1 MQNPLPVRACT
12 VLAMLALAACASTEF
27 KNTWK
32 APDAAPLSVKPGDVV
47 VTMVMSKE
55 ETIRRS
61 GEDHLGD
68 ELRQRGLRPI
78 SSYTLI
84 PAPLVDD
91 RARAESVIRSSGA
104 VAVFIVRPI
113 AINKEQR
120 SVPTTYMGPGPA
132 FGPFYAYGWGSAYG
146 GGSYVTD
153 TVVKL
158 ETLVFDLRQ
167 EKMIWAGQS
176 ETTNPDKLED
186 FIRELVRV
194 AVAELRKEGVITA
207 EPSGRQS

>member
-1 MQNPLPVRACT
+1 MSTKLPVRACSALT
-12 VLAMLALAACASTEF
+12 MLVLAACASTEF

-32 APDAAPLSVKPGDVV
+32 APDAAPLSVKAGDVV

-61 GEDHLGD
+61 GEDQLSE

-78 SSYTLI
+78 SSYTII

-91 RARAESVIRSSGA
+91 RTRAEAAIRSSGA
-104 VAVFIVRPI
+104 VAVFVVRPI
-113 AINKEQR
+113 AISKEQR
-120 SVPTTYMGPGPA
+120 YVQTSYMGPGPG
-132 FGPFYAYGWGSAYG
+132 FGPFYAEGWGSAYG
-146 GGSYVTD
+146 GYYVTD

-167 EKMIWAGQS
+167 DKLIWAGQS

-186 FIRELVRV
+186 FVRELVRV
-194 AVAELRKEGVITA
+194 CIAELQKEKVIA
-207 EPSGRQS
+207 EERFGQHT

>member
-1 MQNPLPVRACT
+1 MSTKLPVRACST
-12 VLAMLALAACASTEF
+12 LTMLALAACASTEF

-61 GEDHLGD
+61 GEDQLSD

-84 PAPLVDD
+84 PTPLVDD
-91 RARAESVIRSSGA
+91 RARAEALIRSSGA
-104 VAVFIVRPI
+104 VAVFVVRPI

-120 SVPTTYMGPGPA
+120 YVQTTYMGPGPG
-132 FGPFYAYGWGSAYG
+132 FGPFYAQGWGSAYG
-146 GGSYVTD
+146 GYYVTD
-153 TVVKL
+153 TVVRL

-167 EKMIWAGQS
+167 DKLIWAGQS

-186 FIRELVRV
+186 FVRELVKV
-194 AVAELRKEGVITA
+194 GVAELRKEGVIAA

>member
-1 MQNPLPVRACT
+1 MSTKLRVRASTALT
-12 VLAMLALAACASTEF
+12 VLALTACASTEF

-84 PAPLVDD
+84 PTPLVGD
-91 RARAESVIRSSGA
+91 RAKAEAVIRSSGA
-104 VAVFIVRPI
+104 VAVFVVRPI
-113 AINKEQR
+113 AIDKEQR
-120 SVPTTYMGPGPA
+120 YVPTMGMGPGPA
-132 FGPFYAYGWGSAYG
+132 FGPFYASAWGSAYG
-146 GGSYVTD
+146 GYYVTD

-158 ETLVFDLRQ
+158 ETLLFDLRQ
-167 EKMIWAGQS
+167 DKLIWAGQS
-176 ETTNPDKLED
+176 QTTNPDELD
-186 FIRELVRV
+186 AFVRELVKV
-194 AVAELRKEGVITA
+194 AVAELRKEGVITG

>member
-1 MQNPLPVRACT
+1 MSTKLPAQACGALT
-12 VLAMLALAACASTEF
+12 MLALAACASTEF

-61 GEDHLGD
+61 GEEHLSD

-84 PAPLVDD
+84 PTPRVDD
-91 RARAESVIRSSGA
+91 RARGEALVRSSGG
-104 VAVFIVRPI
+104 VAVFVVRPI

-120 SVPTTYMGPGPA
+120 YVQSPYMGPGPG
-132 FGPFYAYGWGSAYG
+132 FGPFYAQGWGSAY

-167 EKMIWAGQS
+167 DKLIWAGQS

-186 FIRELVRV
+186 FVRELVKVGV
-194 AVAELRKEGVITA
+194 AQLRKEGVIA
-207 EPSGRQS
+207 GEPSGQQS

>member
-1 MQNPLPVRACT
+1 
-12 VLAMLALAACASTEF
+12 MLALAACASTEF
-27 KNTWK
+27 KTTWK

-61 GEDHLGD
+61 GEDQLGD

-84 PAPLVDD
+84 PTSMVDD
-91 RARAESVIRSSGA
+91 RARAEAVIRSSGA
-104 VAVFIVRPI
+104 VAVFVVRPI
-113 AINKEQR
+113 AVSKEQR
-120 SVPTTYMGPGPA
+120 YVPTTYMGPSPA

-146 GGSYVTD
+146 TGYYVTD

-167 EKMIWAGQS
+167 NKMIWAGQS
-176 ETTNPDKLED
+176 ETTNPDKLEE
-186 FIRELVRV
+186 FVRELVKVGV
-194 AVAELRKEGVITA
+194 AQLRKEGVIA
-207 EPSGRQS
+207 EEPSGRHG

>member
-1 MQNPLPVRACT
+1 MSTKLPVRAFSA
-12 VLAMLALAACASTEF
+12 LMMLALAACASTEF

-32 APDAAPLSVKPGDVV
+32 APDAAPLSVKRGDVV

-61 GEDHLGD
+61 GEDQLGD
-68 ELRQRGLRPI
+68 ELRQLGLRPI

-84 PAPLVDD
+84 PTPLIDD
-91 RARAESVIRSSGA
+91 RARSEAVIRSSGA
-104 VAVFIVRPI
+104 VAVFVVRPI

-120 SVPTTYMGPGPA
+120 YVPTTYVRPGPG
-132 FGPFYAYGWGSAYG
+132 FGPFYAEGWGSAYG
-146 GGSYVTD
+146 GYYVSD

-158 ETLVFDLRQ
+158 ETLVFDLKQ
-167 EKMIWAGQS
+167 DKLIWTGQS

-186 FIRELVRV
+186 FVRELVKVGV
-194 AVAELRKEGVITA
+194 AQLRKEGVIAGET
-207 EPSGRQS
+207 SGRQS

>member
-1 MQNPLPVRACT
+1 MSTKLPVRACSALT
-12 VLAMLALAACASTEF
+12 MLALAACASTEF

-61 GEDHLGD
+61 GEDHFSD

-84 PAPLVDD
+84 PTPLVDD
-91 RARAESVIRSSGA
+91 RARAEALIRSSGA
-104 VAVFIVRPI
+104 VAVFVVRLV
-113 AINKEQR
+113 AIDKEQR
-120 SVPTTYMGPGPA
+120 YMPTTYMGPGPG
-132 FGPFYAYGWGSAYG
+132 FGSFYAQGWGFAYG
-146 GGSYVTD
+146 GYYVTD

-167 EKMIWAGQS
+167 DKLIWAGQS
-176 ETTNPDKLED
+176 ETTNPDRLED
-186 FIRELVRV
+186 FVREVV
-194 AVAELRKEGVITA
+194 KVGVAELRKEGVITVELA
-207 EPSGRQS
+207 GRQS

>member
-1 MQNPLPVRACT
+1 MSTKLPVRACSALT
-12 VLAMLALAACASTEF
+12 MLALAACASTEF

-32 APDAAPLSVKPGDVV
+32 APGAAPLSVKPGDVV

-61 GEDHLGD
+61 GEDHLSD

-78 SSYTLI
+78 SSYTFI
-84 PAPLVDD
+84 PTPLVGD
-91 RARAESVIRSSGA
+91 RARGEAVIRSSGA

-113 AINKEQR
+113 AIDKEQR
-120 SVPTTYMGPGPA
+120 YVPTTYVGPGPA

-146 GGSYVTD
+146 GGSNVTD

-158 ETLVFDLRQ
+158 ETLVFDLGQ
-167 EKMIWAGQS
+167 DKMIWAGQS
-176 ETTNPDKLED
+176 ETTNPDNLEH
-186 FIRELVRV
+186 FVRELVKV
-194 AVAELRKEGVITA
+194 GVAELRKEGVIA
-207 EPSGRQS
+207 GEPNGRQS